1 MTILMLK
8 SNTGNQRIILN
19 SNKKANKVFLNKL
32 EYSILNKTNLKI
44 ISTKQRLNRLLI
56 GLIWLSNKIRA
67 KIKYKKNKQRPNIK

>member
-8 SNTGNQRIILN
+8 SNTGNKRIILN

-56 GLIWLSNKIRA
+56 GLI
-67 KIKYKKNKQRPNIK
+67 

>member
-56 GLIWLSNKIRA
+56 GLI
-67 KIKYKKNKQRPNIK
+67 